1 MAWWDSAIFE
11 LGGFEFGHA
20 RGTIR
25 TFGWDTSG
33 IAYRSQ
39 DVASPSGDSV
49 LMGRD
54 RRAGGSWALRLRTLS
69 GGGEAGAQAHV
80 AELVRVWQPPPGPIV
95 TVPLRYRLAGR
106 WRRVYGRPRGIS
118 LPTTDIM
125 VHQGR
130 AEVEATFDLADP
142 LHYSDAE
149 SSLSLGIVSASSAGL
164 AFPTAPPFTW
174 RSDGAP
180 QSRFAVVGGD
190 APAPLRVTFTGPVVR
205 PWVRVGDVL
214 VQLTGELAYD
224 ETLTVDARLMT
235 ITRAD
240 GASVPGMLAPRTR
253 MVDLRLPPGEHEV
266 TFGGSDLTGTA
277 TATVAWRDA
286 WRSL

>member
-1 MAWWDSAIFE
+1 MSTEILFD
-11 LGGFEFGHA
+11 LDGFTFGHA
-20 RGTIR
+20 TGPLRLMD
-25 TFGWDTSG
+25 WDAGSLG
-33 IAYRSQ
+33 IDAR
-39 DVASPSGDSV
+39 DVEQPVRDG
-49 LMGRD
+49 LLFGRD
-54 RRAGGSWALRLRTLS
+54 RGLAPVWTFTLTTLTADETTAREALD
-69 GGGEAGAQAHV
+69 AFAQAW
-80 AELVRVWQPPPGPIV
+80 RPPSSTTPLAHSV
-95 TVPLRYRLAGR
+95 LRYYLNGR
-106 WRRVYGRPRGIS
+106 WRRAYGRPRTIT
-118 LPTTDIM
+118 LPTSGSAMRT
-125 VHQGR
+125 GR
-130 AEVEATFDLADP
+130 ATIVATFQLADP

-149 SSLSLGIVSASSAGL
+149 SSLSLGIVPASSAGL

-190 APAPLRVTFTGPVVR
+190 APTPLRVMLTGPVVR

-240 GASVPGMLAPRTR
+240 GASVPGALAPRTR
-253 MVDLRLPPGEHEV
+253 MADLRLSPGSHEV

-286 WRSL
+286 FRSL

>member
-1 MAWWDSAIFE
+1 MSTEILFD
-11 LGGFEFGHA
+11 LDGFTFGHA
-20 RGTIR
+20 TGPLRLMD
-25 TFGWDTSG
+25 WDAGSLG
-33 IAYRSQ
+33 IDTR
-39 DVASPSGDSV
+39 DVEQPARDG
-49 LMGRD
+49 LLFGRD
-54 RRAGGSWALRLRTLS
+54 RGLAPVWTFTLTTLTADETTAREAL
-69 GGGEAGAQAHV
+69 EAFAQAW
-80 AELVRVWQPPPGPIV
+80 RPPSAAKPLEHS
-95 TVPLRYRLAGR
+95 TLRYLLNGR
-106 WRRVYGRPRGIS
+106 WRRVYGRPRILT
-118 LPTTDIM
+118 LPTSGAA
-125 VHQGR
+125 VRAGR
-130 AEVEATFDLADP
+130 ATIVATFQLADP
-142 LHYSDAE
+142 YTYDDEAQTTT
-149 SSLSLGIVSASSAGL
+149 LGIVPASSAGL

-190 APAPLRVTFTGPVVR
+190 APAPLRVTFAGPVVR

-235 ITRAD
+235 IARAD